1 MKRRRG
7 FNLVEIL
14 ITLSIVAMLT
24 TIIVSA
30 VADYKDK
37 LRMVRVK
44 NDLAVLSQT
53 CKYIESTDASIL
65 VTSVSEPGAILTSTV
80 SNYILSLPA
89 EDPWGRQYW
98 LNPVTKMAET
108 TDSDGFAYVLDRGM
122 GRIISP
128 GPDGI
133 CNTTIGYGL
142 ADKERDIVVEFRQ
155 TQWLFFCIN
164 SGIYLTRGDG
174 SSPPVKIFD
183 GRNIAVTPA
192 RDRFCCVAAAAPFAV
207 SWGLIDQQPSMQ
219 SAVNASLKSSNLH
232 PFWAPD
238 GVHIIVVSDAGHVWV
253 INTAT
258 GQERRVTVPDPLP
271 PLRNDVPA
279 WTTGG
284 VDIEPQKR
292 SIFTDERSAWYHFI
306 QPPPDLGIFL
316 TVSSDGKIAYLN
328 RNSNGIEMVLM
339 DGSGRRTIVRDTQ
352 GTGKIYLPLFWL
364 DTENIVYLNASET
377 VLNRIKQD
385 GSYDVSLFPSNVT
398 NDAVAPVFAIS
409 PSPDRSMVAFLNN
422 PDARRYRILRTDGS
436 GYIKDMG
443 GAAVENLVPGAYR
456 GTNAL
461 PLWHRL
467 QRRLFIPCREDG
479 GGPDTID
486 EFRLVPFA
494 GEIRFAGI
502 NSIEDNNSSGLVPHA
517 WSLDRSQNL
526 LAIISIASGGGQK
539 NGVYVYSIAGPPGA
553 VTKISDLTPSAGTTF
568 NIFWSE

>member
-1 MKRRRG
+1 MTRRRG

-24 TIIVSA
+24 TIIVSS

-128 GPDGI
+128 GPDGV

-155 TQWLFFCIN
+155 TQWLVFCIN
-164 SGIYLTRGDG
+164 AGIYLSRGDG
-174 SSPPVKIFD
+174 SVAPEKIFD

-192 RDRFCCVAAAAPFAV
+192 RDRFCCVSATAPFAV
-207 SWGLIDQQPSMQ
+207 SWGLIDLQPSMQ
-219 SAVNASLKSSNLH
+219 SAVNAALKNVNLH

-238 GVHIIVVSDAGHVWV
+238 GVHIVVVSDAGHIWV

-258 GQERRVTVPDPLP
+258 GQERCVTNSPPDPSP
-271 PLRNDVPA
+271 PIENQAA
-279 WTTGG
+279 WLIGG
-284 VDIEPQKR
+284 VDIESKKR
-292 SIFTDERSAWYHFI
+292 SIHTDERSAWYHFI
-306 QPPPDLGIFL
+306 QPPTDVGIYV
-316 TVSSDGKIAYLN
+316 TVSSDGKIAYFN
-328 RNSNGIEMVLM
+328 KNHKGIEMVLM
-339 DGSGRRTIVRDTQ
+339 DGSGRRTIVRDTL
-352 GTGKIYLPLFWL
+352 GTGKKYLPLFWL
-364 DTENIVYLNASET
+364 DTENIVYMNATET
-377 VLNRIKQD
+377 VINRIKQD
-385 GSYDVSLFPSNVT
+385 GSYDVSLFPSNPT
-398 NDAVAPVFAIS
+398 NDTVAPVFAIS
-409 PSPDRSMVAFLNN
+409 PSPDRSMIAFNN
-422 PDARRYRILRTDGS
+422 NADFDRYRILRTDGS
-436 GYIKDMG
+436 GYIKDTAG
-443 GAAVENLVPGAYR
+443 TAVDNYVPGSYR

-467 QRRLFIPCREDG
+467 QRRLFIPAREDAG
-479 GGPDTID
+479 GLDTIN
-486 EFRLVPFA
+486 ELRLVSSA
-494 GEIRFAGI
+494 GELRFQGI
-502 NSIEDNNSSGLVPHA
+502 NSIEDNNASGLVPHA

-526 LAIISIASGGGQK
+526 LAIISVSSVGQK

-553 VTKISDLTPSAGTTF
+553 VTKISDLTPAGSTTF
-568 NIFWSE
+568 DIFWSE